1 MKDKILKLLNDSIN
15 TKSKLISDNTFI
27 SNVEQAVSFCFETI
41 ANGNTIFF
49 CGNGGSAA
57 DAQHIAAELTGKF
70 KNDRKPLKGIVLGS
84 NFSSLTAIGNDY
96 SFDDVFSREL
106 NGLGKKGDL
115 LIAYSTSGNS
125 KNIIKALEVSKK
137 LNINSILMVGKNG
150 NQAASFADIVISIPS
165 GVTARIQEAHITI
178 GHALMEYL
186 EDNLLKIKFIS
197 KIS

>member
-15 TKSKLISDNTFI
+15 TKSKLISDNNFLI
-27 SNVEQAVSFCFETI
+27 NVEQAVDNCIETI
-41 ANGNTIFF
+41 TKGNTIFF

-57 DAQHIAAELTGKF
+57 DAQHISAELTGKF
-70 KNDRKPLKGIVLGS
+70 KNDRKPLSGIVLGS

-165 GVTARIQEAHITI
+165 GVTARIQEAHITVSHI
-178 GHALMEYL
+178 IFEIF
-186 EDNLLKIKFIS
+186 EEKFLNA
-197 KIS
+197 

>member
-15 TKSKLISDNTFI
+15 TKSKLISDNNFLI
-27 SNVEQAVSFCFETI
+27 NVEQAVDNCIETI
-41 ANGNTIFF
+41 TKGNTIFF

-57 DAQHIAAELTGKF
+57 DAQHISAELTGKF
-70 KNDRKPLKGIVLGS
+70 KNDRKPLSGIVLGS

-96 SFDDVFSREL
+96 NFEDVFAREL

-165 GVTARIQEAHITI
+165 GVTARIQEAHITVSHI
-178 GHALMEYL
+178 IFEIF
-186 EDNLLKIKFIS
+186 EEKFLNA
-197 KIS
+197 

>member
-165 GVTARIQEAHITI
+165 GVRARIQEAHITVSHI
-178 GHALMEYL
+178 IFEIF
-186 EDNLLKIKFIS
+186 EEKFLNA
-197 KIS
+197 

>member
-70 KNDRKPLKGIVLGS
+70 KNDKFKKVL
-84 NFSSLTAIGNDY
+84 Y
-96 SFDDVFSREL
+96 W
-106 NGLGKKGDL
+106 
-115 LIAYSTSGNS
+115 
-125 KNIIKALEVSKK
+125 
-137 LNINSILMVGKNG
+137 
-150 NQAASFADIVISIPS
+150 
-165 GVTARIQEAHITI
+165 
-178 GHALMEYL
+178 
-186 EDNLLKIKFIS
+186 
-197 KIS
+197 